1 MISFDEGNTQMSKQ
15 AEFSIGQVIH
25 HRLFNYRGV
34 IFDVDADFQG
44 TDEWYEKNAQ
54 TGEPPKDEPWYHVL
68 IDNDGRVAYVA
79 QRNLEQD
86 QLAEPV
92 DHPLL
97 GNFFFSYEDGQY
109 QSRHVLN

>member
-1 MISFDEGNTQMSKQ
+1 MNIK
-15 AEFSIGQVIH
+15 AEFGIGQVIH

-44 TDEWYEKNAQ
+44 TEEWYEKNAK
-54 TGEPPKDEPWYHVL
+54 TGAPPKDEPWYHVL

-79 QRNLEQD
+79 QRNLEID
-86 QLAEPV
+86 HSDDPV
-92 DHPLL
+92 EHPLL
-97 GNFFFSYEDGQY
+97 ENFFQGYDSGHY

>member
-1 MISFDEGNTQMSKQ
+1 MSKE

-44 TDEWYEKNAQ
+44 TEEWYERNAK
-54 TGEPPKDEPWYHVL
+54 TGAPPKDEPWYHVL

-79 QRNLEQD
+79 QRNLERD
-86 QLAEPV
+86 YSEEPV
-92 DHPLL
+92 EHPLL
-97 GNFFFSYEDGQY
+97 DNFFVDYENGHY
-109 QSRHVLN
+109 RSRQLLN